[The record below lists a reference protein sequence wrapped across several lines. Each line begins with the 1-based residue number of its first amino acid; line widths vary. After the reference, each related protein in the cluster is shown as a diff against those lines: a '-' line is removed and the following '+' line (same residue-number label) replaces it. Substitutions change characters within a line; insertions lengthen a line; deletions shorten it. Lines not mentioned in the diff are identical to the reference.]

1 MKVIY
6 TSLLLLFCTTL
17 TFAQED
23 NGNRR
28 GRQMDREKLQ
38 AARIAFLTNRLDLS
52 SETAKVF
59 WPLFTEYDNE
69 KNTLSKKYGTQKREL
84 FDEGTRKISDEN
96 ADKMLAMYL
105 EQKQAELD
113 LEKKYLGRFK
123 KVLTMQQ
130 VWRFIR
136 FDSDFR
142 RSLMERVSRGNRPD
156 DERKPDKDNGGN

>member
-17 TFAQED
+17 IFAQED
-23 NGNRR
+23 SGSRR

-52 SETAKVF
+52 SETAKDF

-69 KNTLSKKYGTQKREL
+69 KSTLSKKYGAQKREL
-84 FDEGTRKISDEN
+84 FDEGTRNISDEN
-96 ADKMLAMYL
+96 ADKMLTMYL

-113 LEKKYLGRFK
+113 LEKRYLGRFK

-142 RSLMERVSRGNRPD
+142 RSLMERVSRGNQPD
-156 DERKPDKDNGGN
+156 DERKPDKGNRGN